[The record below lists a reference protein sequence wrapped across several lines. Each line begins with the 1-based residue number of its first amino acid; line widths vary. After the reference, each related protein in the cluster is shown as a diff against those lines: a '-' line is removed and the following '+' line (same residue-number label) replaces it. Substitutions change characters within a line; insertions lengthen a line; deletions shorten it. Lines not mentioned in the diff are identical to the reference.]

1 MHTWQNM
8 YRSCMLKT
16 AKMLMRKIQEDLNNW
31 KGICYSWIARLNTV
45 KMSFVP
51 KLIYRLNA
59 IPIKTPARY
68 FLQIQMSGYTY
79 ITLQLCSRRN
89 RISVLFFY
97 SCLWTYNYLKRFIK
111 KQNCHFM
118 HLLQEWKPVS
128 AIRKCGLDFEEL
140 LRKLLDGHESHEC
153 RTQFSWKEKEAPG
166 WHMVGK

>member
-1 MHTWQNM
+1 M

-59 IPIKTPARY
+59 IPIKTPARH

-89 RISVLFFY
+89 RISVLFFTAAY
-97 SCLWTYNYLKRFIK
+97 EPIIISRGLLKNKTAISCIYCKNENQSQQSENVDLTLK
-111 KQNCHFM
+111 
-118 HLLQEWKPVS
+118 S
-128 AIRKCGLDFEEL
+128 
-140 LRKLLDGHESHEC
+140 S
-153 RTQFSWKEKEAPG
+153 
-166 WHMVGK
+166 